1 MTYFVLIFLEVTLI
15 PLDTITFSSVRRKF
29 FLSFFSFIFIYY
41 SFHQFCNM
49 ADYPSHE
56 IIDMTHIVSETRGN
70 YKAAERLYVERF
82 SDRQRE

>member
-1 MTYFVLIFLEVTLI
+1 
-15 PLDTITFSSVRRKF
+15 
-29 FLSFFSFIFIYY
+29 
-41 SFHQFCNM
+41 M